1 MAGAERTTSV
11 DDPLVRALDGVPVDT
26 PMPWFIRQARKISP
40 TDAVLP
46 MRPVSLRSVASGV
59 DTIPRAKHVLPDAL
73 DRTEDRDRHAESPFD
88 PLPIAPAQPAHSPL
102 SATWMS
108 RPWSI
113 PLLIAA
119 FVGAVAMGWLLR
131 GTGPIQQRPAEPP
144 RAAIEATP
152 RVLPPV
158 IPENLDATPQTRAVV
173 KRGEQPRAEAMV
185 TAPPVRP
192 TGTPTPL
199 AERPIASSRSDAPAL
214 AAVLRPA
221 LPRVGVPRTRIAPV
235 ASCSGL
241 GRRGAWLVCTRP
253 KLAALDRTL
262 VRMSAQTL
270 ATGDPRAQRRLAKSS
285 ARFTARRDRC
295 TTASCIAR
303 LYERRLDTVSDYLRD
318 GMKAA
323 AKREARR
330 SRSRSR

>member
-1 MAGAERTTSV
+1 MAGAERMTSV
-11 DDPLVRALDGVPVDT
+11 DDPLVRALDGAPVDT
-26 PMPWFIRQARKISP
+26 PTPWFIRQARKISP
-40 TDAVLP
+40 TDTVLP
-46 MRPVSLRSVASGV
+46 MRPAGLRSIAGV
-59 DTIPRAKHVLPDAL
+59 DAIPRAKDVLPDAL
-73 DRTEDRDRHAESPFD
+73 DHTEDRDRHTESPFD
-88 PLPIAPAQPAHSPL
+88 PLPIVPARPVQSPL
-102 SATWMS
+102 SAAWLS

-131 GTGPIQQRPAEPP
+131 GTGPIQPRVAEPP
-144 RAAIEATP
+144 RAEIEATP

-158 IPENLDATPQTRAVV
+158 MPGSFDATPPTSAVV
-173 KRGEQPRAEAMV
+173 KSEKQPRAEAML
-185 TAPPVRP
+185 TTPSVRP

-199 AERPIASSRSDAPAL
+199 VERPIAPSRSDVPAL
-214 AAVLRPA
+214 AVVPRPA
-221 LPRVGVPRTRIAPV
+221 PPRVVVPRTRV
-235 ASCSGL
+235 AAVPSCSGL

-285 ARFTARRDRC
+285 ARFIERRDRC
-295 TTASCIAR
+295 TTASCISR
-303 LYERRLDTVSDYLRD
+303 LYERRLDAVSDYLRD